1 MFNAI
6 SFSRPLWL
14 IQTHSLLLVLWRSR
28 NGNTCSCGIVSVSE
42 RRILPHIAWGEV
54 SLLDSDTVFDLGFP
68 ARGTMCLSQ
77 QFSEGHFVFF
87 FWGGGWSQF
96 FFYNYNRPG
105 VNVLSTNA
113 MIKSELNIQLLSG
126 GKVFNNKFIHVR
138 LIWDFDFWQSKQN
151 IVFGGSNFNHLYFSG
166 QLCWK
171 FRFVNFNFGLLN
183 KLIILRLSFN
193 IWQQRGSQLCT
204 WIFKLVLGNVG
215 NLSLLR
221 MSFSGFW
228 FLLYF

>member
-1 MFNAI
+1 M
-6 SFSRPLWL
+6 
-14 IQTHSLLLVLWRSR
+14 
-28 NGNTCSCGIVSVSE
+28 SVSE

-87 FWGGGWSQF
+87 FWGGGGGRIF
-96 FFYNYNRPG
+96 FFYNSNRPG

-138 LIWDFDFWQSKQN
+138 LI
-151 IVFGGSNFNHLYFSG
+151 
-166 QLCWK
+166 
-171 FRFVNFNFGLLN
+171 
-183 KLIILRLSFN
+183 
-193 IWQQRGSQLCT
+193 
-204 WIFKLVLGNVG
+204 
-215 NLSLLR
+215 
-221 MSFSGFW
+221 
-228 FLLYF
+228 

>member
-1 MFNAI
+1 
-6 SFSRPLWL
+6 
-14 IQTHSLLLVLWRSR
+14 
-28 NGNTCSCGIVSVSE
+28 
-42 RRILPHIAWGEV
+42 
-54 SLLDSDTVFDLGFP
+54 
-68 ARGTMCLSQ
+68 
-77 QFSEGHFVFF
+77 
-87 FWGGGWSQF
+87 
-96 FFYNYNRPG
+96 
-105 VNVLSTNA
+105 

-171 FRFVNFNFGLLN
+171 FRFVNFDFGLLN

-193 IWQQRGSQLCT
+193 ICQQRGSQLCT

-215 NLSLLR
+215 NLSLFNTYVLLWILVLALLLILWILNQNIVLR
-221 MSFSGFW
+221 RFCKGEITFPCFFFFWNTIWSMYLVWLSKPAVSRIEEKARLLLIFHHCICPSFYPSLCHLSP
-228 FLLYF
+228 FLRAYVTISRPCHLSNLSAMTQEV

>member
-6 SFSRPLWL
+6 SLSRPLWL

-87 FWGGGWSQF
+87 FWGGGGGRIF
-96 FFYNYNRPG
+96 FFIILTDRVLMCYQQMQWSR
-105 VNVLSTNA
+105 VNWTYSYYLEE
-113 MIKSELNIQLLSG
+113 K
-126 GKVFNNKFIHVR
+126 
-138 LIWDFDFWQSKQN
+138 
-151 IVFGGSNFNHLYFSG
+151 Y
-166 QLCWK
+166 
-171 FRFVNFNFGLLN
+171 
-183 KLIILRLSFN
+183 LIISLF
-193 IWQQRGSQLCT
+193 T
-204 WIFKLVLGNVG
+204 WDWFEILI
-215 NLSLLR
+215 
-221 MSFSGFW
+221 SGKANRT
-228 FLLYF
+228 